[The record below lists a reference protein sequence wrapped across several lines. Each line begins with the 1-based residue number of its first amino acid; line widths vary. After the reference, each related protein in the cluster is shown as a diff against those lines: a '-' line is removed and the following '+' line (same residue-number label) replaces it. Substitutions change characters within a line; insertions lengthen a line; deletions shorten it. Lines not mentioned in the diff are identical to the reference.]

1 MTSKPASSRAPLDAD
16 FEEDT
21 LLPPPAPGL
30 LPPTADHGFDPPTLP
45 GLGSKA
51 VARAEADEAAVP
63 VPTHDVPLSWP
74 SGAPTD
80 GAADGAAVADP
91 ADDGVAPVAIPER
104 FERTLR
110 MPLLPPLV
118 RAAAAPAQPKESGA
132 AIALPPPPEV
142 VLSVTPAVPNEV
154 AREATRP
161 MLLSPK
167 LSAAEET
174 LPPLPPVPARE
185 TVLSHIGYAA
195 TVLRSLYR
203 RRQLTRKLH
212 GEIGDLLREYERGLV
227 QLGQRA
233 FADSLDPLTADPRL
247 HGDWEDAPV
256 AAAPPR
262 PTETVLRR
270 DAERAAARYQA
281 LAQKELSGREQR
293 AAGLASELRSH
304 SKRRRQIRASHLA
317 LQARARGLPGVHPL
331 AQQLRQAESELAAIE
346 GALGVLAQRLGA
358 ERAEVQ
364 LRRRAQRHSLG
375 PRLPLAL
382 SSRLCALSGQAP
394 HLLVLGAIVANMRP
408 GTSASAS
415 ASGERGE
422 VYGRLY
428 GQLER
433 IQAELAS
440 RYGLVAK
447 LDSDLLTYDQEA
459 VRRTVGAAVLVLAAL
474 VALLAA
480 IWVLKT

>member
-1 MTSKPASSRAPLDAD
+1 MELTRPANAAL
-16 FEEDT
+16 
-21 LLPPPAPGL
+21 
-30 LPPTADHGFDPPTLP
+30 
-45 GLGSKA
+45 
-51 VARAEADEAAVP
+51 AEAGEAAVP
-63 VPTHDVPLSWP
+63 VPTHEVPLSWP
-74 SGAPTD
+74 SGTSMG
-80 GAADGAAVADP
+80 GAADGAAADGTVTDP

-110 MPLLPPLV
+110 MPLLPPLI

-142 VLSVTPAVPNEV
+142 VLSGTAALTHPVTPAVPNEV

-203 RRQLTRKLH
+203 RRQLTSRLH
-212 GEIGDLLREYERGLV
+212 GEIGDLLREYERSLV

-247 HGDWEDAPV
+247 HGDWEDAPL

-317 LQARARGLPGVHPL
+317 LQARARGLPSVHPL

-394 HLLVLGAIVANMRP
+394 HLLVLGAIVASMRL
-408 GTSASAS
+408 GASA
-415 ASGERGE
+415 AGERGA
-422 VYGRLY
+422 VYARLY

-459 VRRTVGAAVLVLAAL
+459 VRRTVGAGVLVLAAL

-480 IWVLKT
+480 VWVLKP

>member
-51 VARAEADEAAVP
+51 VARAEAAEAAVP

-74 SGAPTD
+74 TSTPTGIPAVD
-80 GAADGAAVADP
+80 GAVADP
-91 ADDGVAPVAIPER
+91 ADDGVAPVEIPER

-118 RAAAAPAQPKESGA
+118 RAAAAPPQPKESGA
-132 AIALPPPPEV
+132 AIALPPPPE
-142 VLSVTPAVPNEV
+142 VTPAVPNEV

-203 RRQLTRKLH
+203 RRQLTRKIH
-212 GEIGDLLREYERGLV
+212 GEIGDLLREYERSLV

-247 HGDWEDAPV
+247 HGDWEDAPL

-281 LAQKELSGREQR
+281 LAQKELAGREQR

-304 SKRRRQIRASHLA
+304 SKRRRQIRANHLA
-317 LQARARGLPGVHPL
+317 LQARARGLPSVHPL

-346 GALGVLAQRLGA
+346 GTLGVLAQRLGA

-394 HLLVLGAIVANMRP
+394 HLLVLGAIVASMRLGSSP
-408 GTSASAS
+408 
-415 ASGERGE
+415 SGERGA
-422 VYGRLY
+422 VYARLY

-433 IQAELAS
+433 TQAELAS
-440 RYGLVAK
+440 RYGLVAR
-447 LDSDLLTYDQEA
+447 LDSDLLTYDQDA
-459 VRRTVGAAVLVLAAL
+459 VRRTVGVAVLVLAAL

-480 IWVLKT
+480 LWVLPA

>member
-1 MTSKPASSRAPLDAD
+1 MTSKRASLDAD

-45 GLGSKA
+45 GLGSKVA
-51 VARAEADEAAVP
+51 ARAEAGEAAVP
-63 VPTHDVPLSWP
+63 VPMHEAPLSWP
-74 SGAPTD
+74 PDVPLDAAAPGGAI
-80 GAADGAAVADP
+80 ADP

-118 RAAAAPAQPKESGA
+118 RAAAAPSPPKESGA

-142 VLSVTPAVPNEV
+142 SASVPLAVPDEV

-185 TVLSHIGYAA
+185 TVLSHLGYAT

-203 RRQLTRKLH
+203 RRQLTRRIH
-212 GEIGDLLREYERGLV
+212 AEIGNLLREYERGLV

-247 HGDWEDAPV
+247 HGDWEEAPH
-256 AAAPPR
+256 AAAPPK

-293 AAGLASELRSH
+293 AAGLASELRAH
-304 SKRRRQIRASHLA
+304 SKRRRQIRANHLA
-317 LQARARGLPGVHPL
+317 LQARARGLASVHPL

-346 GALGVLAQRLGA
+346 GTLGVLAQRLGA
-358 ERAEVQ
+358 ARAEVQ

-394 HLLVLGAIVANMRP
+394 HLLVLGAIVASMRL
-408 GTSASAS
+408 GSSAA
-415 ASGERGE
+415 GERGE
-422 VYGRLY
+422 VYARLY

-433 IQAELAS
+433 TQSEIAS
-440 RYGLVAK
+440 RYGLVAR
-447 LDSDLLTYDQEA
+447 LDSDLLAYDQDA
-459 VRRTVGAAVLVLAAL
+459 VRRTVGSVVLVLAAL

-480 IWVLKT
+480 IWVLKS